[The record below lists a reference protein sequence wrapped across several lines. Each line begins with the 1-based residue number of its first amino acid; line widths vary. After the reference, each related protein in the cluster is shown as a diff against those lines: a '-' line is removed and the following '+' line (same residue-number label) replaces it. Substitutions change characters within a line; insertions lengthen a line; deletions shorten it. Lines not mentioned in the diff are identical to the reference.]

1 MMETFLMVMA
11 VLIMVCTVGVTDGT
25 AKKCLAAEFIA
36 VMAVL
41 TVAYLKCR
49 L

>member
-1 MMETFLMVMA
+1 METFLMVMA
-11 VLIMVCTVGVTDGT
+11 VLIMVCTVGVNDGT
-25 AKKCLAAEFIA
+25 GKKCLAAEFIA

-41 TVAYLKCR
+41 MMAYMKYR